1 MIKQNMITL
10 NNLELYKKKII
21 NYIQDEILKTPSPK
35 DILKL
40 NGELVD
46 SFSGKGLIKK
56 GSVTLTDDGVA
67 TGFSNTSNTIATNV
81 TSAMLKD
88 GFEFNV
94 KARSSIYPELAQ
106 IFVSDT
112 CNLEKFRFEFTP
124 TNAVVWSFANSTS
137 NGLKEFGR
145 IRCSD
150 YGETKF
156 EPNKWYIYNIKLS
169 PEICI
174 ATLMDENYNI
184 ICQKESSGGAL
195 YSNTSGTIH
204 IGRPL
209 KGDYQAPYITVDL
222 SETWFKDNNG
232 NLISQWN

>member
-1 MIKQNMITL
+1 MITL
-10 NNLELYKKKII
+10 NNLELYKKKINQFI
-21 NYIQDEILKTPSPK
+21 NYIQDEILKTASLK

-46 SFSGKGLIKK
+46 SFSGEGLIKR
-56 GSVTLTDDGVA
+56 GSVTLTDDGIA

-94 KARSSIYPELAQ
+94 KVRSTVYPTLAQ

-112 CNLEKFRFEFTP
+112 CNLEKFRFEFNP
-124 TNAVVWSFANSTS
+124 ISAVLWSFANSTT
-137 NGLKEFGR
+137 NGVKQFGR
-145 IRCSD
+145 INCSD

-169 PEICI
+169 SEICI

-204 IGRPL
+204 IGHPL
-209 KGDYQAPYITVDL
+209 KNDYQAPYITVDL
-222 SETWFKDNNG
+222 SETWFKDKDG

>member
-1 MIKQNMITL
+1 MIDL
-10 NNLELYKKKII
+10 NSLTLYKNKISS
-21 NYIQDEILKTPSPK
+21 YVDDLMPLPSPK
-35 DILKL
+35 DILIL
-40 NGELVD
+40 NDELID
-46 SFSGKGLIKK
+46 SFSGKDLIKR
-56 GSVTLTDDGVA
+56 GSVTLTDDGIA
-67 TGFSNTSNTIATNV
+67 KGFSNASNTIATNV
-81 TSAMLKD
+81 TSTMLKD

-94 KARSSIYPELAQ
+94 KVRSSIYPTLAQ

-112 CNLEKFRFEFTP
+112 CNLEKFRFEI
-124 TNAVVWSFANSTS
+124 NSDNMVLWSFANSTP
-137 NGLKEFGR
+137 NGKKQFGR
-145 IRCSD
+145 INCSD

-204 IGRPL
+204 IGHLRN
-209 KGDYQAPYITVDL
+209 DEYQAPYVTVDL
-222 SETWFKDNNG
+222 SETWFKDKDG
-232 NLISQWN
+232 NLISSWNK

>member
-1 MIKQNMITL
+1 MSILDL
-10 NNLELYKKKII
+10 NALEQCQKKISS
-21 NYIQDEILKTPSPK
+21 YVDDLMPLPSPK
-35 DILKL
+35 DVLIL
-40 NGELVD
+40 NDELID
-46 SFSGKGLIKK
+46 NFSGKGLIKR
-56 GSVTLTDDGVA
+56 GSVTLTDDGIA
-67 TGFSNTSNTIATNV
+67 KGFSNTSNTIATNV

-94 KARSSIYPELAQ
+94 KVRSSIYPTLAQ

-112 CNLEKFRFEFTP
+112 CNLEKFRFEF
-124 TNAVVWSFANSTS
+124 NLNNVVVWSFANSTV
-137 NGLKEFGR
+137 NGVKQFGR
-145 IRCSD
+145 INCSD

-204 IGRPL
+204 IGHPL
-209 KGDYQAPYITVDL
+209 KNEYQAPYITVDL
-222 SETWFKDNNG
+222 SETWFKDKNG
-232 NLISQWN
+232 NLMSSWNK

>member
-1 MIKQNMITL
+1 M
-10 NNLELYKKKII
+10 
-21 NYIQDEILKTPSPK
+21 
-35 DILKL
+35 
-40 NGELVD
+40 
-46 SFSGKGLIKK
+46 IKK
-56 GSVTLTDDGVA
+56 GSVTLTDDGIA

-94 KARSSIYPELAQ
+94 KVRSTVYPTIAQ
-106 IFVSDT
+106 VVVSDT
-112 CNLEKFRFEFTP
+112 CIWGKFMFEISY
-124 TNAVVWSFANSTS
+124 NYMVAWSYMNSTV
-137 NGLKEFGR
+137 NGVKQFGR
-145 IRCSD
+145 IKCSD
-150 YGETKF
+150 YGETKL

-204 IGRPL
+204 IGSPVMA
-209 KGDYQAPYITVDL
+209 DYPAPYATVDL

-232 NLISQWN
+232 NLISKWN

>member
-1 MIKQNMITL
+1 
-10 NNLELYKKKII
+10 
-21 NYIQDEILKTPSPK
+21 
-35 DILKL
+35 
-40 NGELVD
+40 
-46 SFSGKGLIKK
+46 
-56 GSVTLTDDGVA
+56 
-67 TGFSNTSNTIATNV
+67 
-81 TSAMLKD
+81 MLKD

-94 KARSSIYPELAQ
+94 KVRSSIYPTLAQ

-112 CNLEKFRFEFTP
+112 CNLEKFRFEINLDNMTL
-124 TNAVVWSFANSTS
+124 WSFANSTV
-137 NGLKEFGR
+137 NGVKQFGR
-145 IRCSD
+145 INCSD

-169 PEICI
+169 SEICI

-204 IGRPL
+204 IGHPL
-209 KGDYQAPYITVDL
+209 KNEYQAPYITVDL

>member
-1 MIKQNMITL
+1 MIKN
-10 NNLELYKKKII
+10 
-21 NYIQDEILKTPSPK
+21 
-35 DILKL
+35 
-40 NGELVD
+40 
-46 SFSGKGLIKK
+46 
-56 GSVTLTDDGVA
+56 GSVTLTDDGIA

-94 KARSSIYPELAQ
+94 KAKSSIYPELAQ

-112 CNLEKFRFEFTP
+112 CNLEKFRFEINP
-124 TNAVVWSFANSTS
+124 DNMILWSFANSTI
-137 NGLKEFGR
+137 NGAKQFGR
-145 IRCSD
+145 INCSD
-150 YGETKF
+150 YGETKL

-169 PEICI
+169 SEICV

-195 YSNTSGTIH
+195 YSNTSGAIH

-209 KGDYQAPYITVDL
+209 KNDYQSPYITVDL

>member
-1 MIKQNMITL
+1 MIDL
-10 NNLELYKKKII
+10 NSLTLYKNKISSFVDD
-21 NYIQDEILKTPSPK
+21 QMPLPSPK
-35 DILKL
+35 DILIL
-40 NGELVD
+40 NDELIDNYTGE
-46 SFSGKGLIKK
+46 GLIKR
-56 GSVTLTDDGVA
+56 GSVTLTDDGIA
-67 TGFSNTSNTIATNV
+67 KGFSNTSNTIATNV

-94 KARSSIYPELAQ
+94 KVKSTMYPTDAQ

-112 CNLEKFRFEFTP
+112 CNLEKFRFEFTSS
-124 TNAVVWSFANSTS
+124 NAVLWSFANSTS

-169 PEICI
+169 SEICI

-204 IGRPL
+204 IGRTL
-209 KGDYQAPYITVDL
+209 DATYQAPYITVDL
-222 SETWFKDNNG
+222 SETWFKDKDG
-232 NLISQWN
+232 NLISSWNK

>member
-1 MIKQNMITL
+1 M
-10 NNLELYKKKII
+10 
-21 NYIQDEILKTPSPK
+21 
-35 DILKL
+35 
-40 NGELVD
+40 
-46 SFSGKGLIKK
+46 
-56 GSVTLTDDGVA
+56 TLTDGGIA
-67 TGFSNTSNTIATNV
+67 KGFSNASNTIATNV

-94 KARSSIYPELAQ
+94 KVRSSIYPTLAQ

-112 CNLEKFRFEFTP
+112 CNLEKFRFEINP
-124 TNAVVWSFANSTS
+124 DNMVLWSFANSTA
-137 NGLKEFGR
+137 NGVKQFGG

-150 YGETKF
+150 YCETKF

-169 PEICI
+169 PETCI

-204 IGRPL
+204 IGHLRND
-209 KGDYQAPYITVDL
+209 GYQAPYITIDL

-232 NLISQWN
+232 NLISKWN

>member
-1 MIKQNMITL
+1 MIDLTSL
-10 NNLELYKKKII
+10 DLYKNKISS
-21 NYIQDEILKTPSPK
+21 YLDDLMPLPSPK
-35 DILKL
+35 DILIL
-40 NGELVD
+40 NDELID
-46 SFSGKGLIKK
+46 NYSGKGLIKN
-56 GSVTLTDDGVA
+56 GSVTLTDDGIA
-67 TGFSNTSNTIATNV
+67 KGFSNASNTIATNV

-94 KARSSIYPELAQ
+94 KARSSIYPTLAQ

-112 CNLEKFRFEFTP
+112 CNLEKFRFEF
-124 TNAVVWSFANSTS
+124 NFNDVVVWSFANSTA
-137 NGLKEFGR
+137 NGLKQFGR
-145 IRCSD
+145 INCSD

-184 ICQKESSGGAL
+184 IYQKESSGGAL

-209 KGDYQAPYITVDL
+209 KNEYQASYVTVDL
-222 SETWFKDNNG
+222 SETWFKDKDG
-232 NLISQWN
+232 NLISSWNK

>member
-1 MIKQNMITL
+1 MIDL
-10 NNLELYKKKII
+10 NALTLYKEKISSYVDDLI
-21 NYIQDEILKTPSPK
+21 HLPIPK
-35 DILKL
+35 DILIL
-40 NGELVD
+40 NDELID
-46 SFSGKGLIKK
+46 SFSGKGLIKR
-56 GSVTLTDDGVA
+56 GSVTLTDDGIA
-67 TGFSNTSNTIATNV
+67 KGFSNASNTIATNV

-94 KARSSIYPELAQ
+94 KARSSIYPTLAQ

-112 CNLEKFRFEFTP
+112 CNKEKFRFEFNP
-124 TNAVVWSFANSTS
+124 ISAVVWSFANSTA

-145 IRCSD
+145 ISCSD

-169 PEICI
+169 SEICI

-209 KGDYQAPYITVDL
+209 NNDYQAPYITVDL
-222 SETWFKDNNG
+222 SETWFKDKDG
-232 NLISQWN
+232 NLISDWNK

>member
-1 MIKQNMITL
+1 MITL

-46 SFSGKGLIKK
+46 SFSGKGLIKR
-56 GSVTLTDDGVA
+56 GSVTLIDDGIA
-67 TGFSNTSNTIATNV
+67 KGFSNTSNTIVTNV

-94 KARSSIYPELAQ
+94 KAKSSIYPELAQ

-112 CNLEKFRFEFTP
+112 CNLEKFRFEFNP
-124 TNAVVWSFANSTS
+124 ISAVVWSFANSTA
-137 NGLKEFGR
+137 NGVKQFGR
-145 IRCSD
+145 INCSD

-169 PEICI
+169 SEICK

-209 KGDYQAPYITVDL
+209 KNDYQSPYIAVDL

>member
-1 MIKQNMITL
+1 MIDL
-10 NNLELYKKKII
+10 NALTLYKNKISS
-21 NYIQDEILKTPSPK
+21 YVDDLMPLPSPK
-35 DILKL
+35 DVLIL
-40 NGELVD
+40 NDELVD
-46 SFSGKGLIKK
+46 SFSGKDLIKR
-56 GSVTLTDDGVA
+56 GSVTLTDDGIA
-67 TGFSNTSNTIATNV
+67 KGFSNASNTIATNV

-94 KARSSIYPELAQ
+94 KVRSSIYPTLAQ

-112 CNLEKFRFEFTP
+112 CNLEKFRFEI
-124 TNAVVWSFANSTS
+124 NSDNMVLWSFANSTP
-137 NGLKEFGR
+137 NGLKQFGR
-145 IRCSD
+145 INCSD

-169 PEICI
+169 SEICI

-204 IGRPL
+204 IGHLRN
-209 KGDYQAPYITVDL
+209 DEYQAPYVTVDL
-222 SETWFKDNNG
+222 SETWFKDKDR
-232 NLISQWN
+232 NLISSWNK

>member
-1 MIKQNMITL
+1 MIDLSSLT
-10 NNLELYKKKII
+10 LYKNKI
-21 NYIQDEILKTPSPK
+21 NSYLDDLMPLPSPK
-35 DILKL
+35 DVLIL
-40 NGELVD
+40 NDELID
-46 SFSGKGLIKK
+46 SFSGKGLIKR
-56 GSVTLTDDGVA
+56 GSVTLTDDGIA
-67 TGFSNTSNTIATNV
+67 KGFSNTSNTIATNV

-94 KARSSIYPELAQ
+94 KVRSSIYPSLAQ

-112 CNLEKFRFEFTP
+112 CNLEKFRFEINP
-124 TNAVVWSFANSTS
+124 DNMVLWSFANSTA
-137 NGLKEFGR
+137 NGVKQFGR
-145 IRCSD
+145 INCSD

-169 PEICI
+169 SEICI
-174 ATLMDENYNI
+174 TTLMDENYNI

-209 KGDYQAPYITVDL
+209 KNEYQAPHITVDL
-222 SETWFKDNNG
+222 SETWFKDKDG
-232 NLISQWN
+232 NLISSWNK